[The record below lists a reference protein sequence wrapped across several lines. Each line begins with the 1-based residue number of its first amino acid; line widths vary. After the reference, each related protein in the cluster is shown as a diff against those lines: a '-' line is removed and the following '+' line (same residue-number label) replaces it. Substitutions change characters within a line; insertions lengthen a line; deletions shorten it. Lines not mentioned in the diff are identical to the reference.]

1 VRALQDVVCLVAMAT
16 RKKAEPEQAPPK
28 EEVVDATPPL
38 QKAAKAIGSAL
49 GSIAV
54 KTGIATPPKKKI
66 GKLVKKNKARL
77 PRKEKKA
84 AKKKAA
90 K

>member
-1 VRALQDVVCLVAMAT
+1 MAT
-16 RKKAEPEQAPPK
+16 RKKAEPEK
-28 EEVVDATPPL
+28 EQPTEAAGDATPTL

-49 GSIAV
+49 GTMAV

-84 AKKKAA
+84 AKKKVA
-90 K
+90 KQAR